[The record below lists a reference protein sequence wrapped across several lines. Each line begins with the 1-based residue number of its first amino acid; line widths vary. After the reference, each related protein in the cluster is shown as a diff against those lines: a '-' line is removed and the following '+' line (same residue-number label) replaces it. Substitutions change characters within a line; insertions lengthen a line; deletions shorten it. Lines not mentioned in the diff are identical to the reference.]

1 MMRRLLLISL
11 LLLSGI
17 CGFQAA
23 AQPDSLKSRYAPLD
37 SMLTQFYTALER
49 ETVEVKCDNADFLIG
64 TCKDSLTR
72 QHVALALFD
81 HYRDS
86 RVMGE
91 EAVAIYVYDT
101 WFESG
106 AVSFQGEMDKLDA
119 DVFVKFNRDSQIGC
133 DAPMITL
140 FKPCGGRETLPA
152 KDRTSILFFH
162 DTHCAKCRLEA
173 TVMPSVLKDVDFKM
187 DFYAVYCGSDR
198 KSWRQ
203 FRREFKLRNPNITV
217 HHLWDPE
224 MESDYQMRYAVLGT
238 PRVYLVEPGGSILGR
253 RLEPESIK
261 ELLPYAGAI
270 QAAYLKTLDKSR

>member
-1 MMRRLLLISL
+1 M
-11 LLLSGI
+11 
-17 CGFQAA
+17 
-23 AQPDSLKSRYAPLD
+23 
-37 SMLTQFYTALER
+37 
-49 ETVEVKCDNADFLIG
+49 
-64 TCKDSLTR
+64 
-72 QHVALALFD
+72 
-81 HYRDS
+81 
-86 RVMGE
+86 
-91 EAVAIYVYDT
+91 
-101 WFESG
+101 
-106 AVSFQGEMDKLDA
+106 
-119 DVFVKFNRDSQIGC
+119 
-133 DAPMITL
+133 
-140 FKPCGGRETLPA
+140 
-152 KDRTSILFFH
+152 
-162 DTHCAKCRLEA
+162 
-173 TVMPSVLKDVDFKM
+173 LKDVDFKM